1 MLKTSHM
8 QEMKRRYL
16 SMYIPVETLD
26 DQFNEHCGVCDEQ
39 GIEEAVLADRDYK
52 YDGKVIKIS
61 KKNFSKVH
69 KDFKNS
75 TKGQERMLTYDDK
88 AGTVSVPVEF
98 TEEVEVDE
106 NFAVLNEALKPR
118 DKAVIDAFYSRKGN
132 LASNL
137 LSVEGGKLTKMGMG
151 GQEIAIW
158 KNDKIVINAKMDVKS
173 TEEIVRYMKKSI
185 PSGVFEEVEI
195 KEEFWAVIDKAKGG
209 EVMAV
214 SSDEKGAKSSVK
226 MSNFSKHD
234 YHFGKDPRTLKIVKV
249 AGNYKQ
255 GEKMIGTKLSFKEEV
270 EVDESNELQAIMAL
284 DDAGIEATIN
294 KKDQVVIKKKDLK
307 KAEKALKK
315 SFKKGGAPELH
326 TEEVEIDEAVNLKK
340 LKKEYEKNE
349 DDNYHRE
356 NYLLLAKAFG
366 TKSEIK
372 KVEEIMKRS
381 EANNS
386 TSQKD
391 NDWMYKNIMPYY
403 NKIRNEEVEIG
414 EKIEKESYGSF
425 ITAAAKAKKEGKKTF
440 MMGGKKYPVTIKQ
453 KISAAYEE
461 AEVEEAKLY
470 AAKGTAYPA
479 TIDTLK
485 MIVREKQNQTVMFKS
500 GKAIVDLFT
509 ASAMVQVYDALKK
522 PEMKKTFEK
531 MIGDKAGFLKTQA
544 FAMKMISGGK

>member
-8 QEMKRRYL
+8 QEMKRRYA
-16 SMYIPVETLD
+16 SMYIPTETVD

-69 KDFKNS
+69 RDFKNS
-75 TKGQERMLTYDDK
+75 TKGQEMMMTYDDK

-195 KEEFWAVIDKAKGG
+195 AEGWKAGKYTIKDDKGKILGTYSSGGKAQKAMNDLMQKGDYDKL
-209 EVMAV
+209 EVAMV
-214 SSDEKGAKSSVK
+214 
-226 MSNFSKHD
+226 
-234 YHFGKDPRTLKIVKV
+234 
-249 AGNYKQ
+249 
-255 GEKMIGTKLSFKEEV
+255 EEV
-270 EVDESNELQAIMAL
+270 EIEESNELQAIMAL
-284 DDAGIEATIN
+284 DDVGIEATIN
-294 KKDQVVIKKKDLK
+294 KKDQVVVKKKDLK
-307 KAEKALKK
+307 KAEAALKK

-326 TEEVEIDEAVNLKK
+326 GEEVK
-340 LKKEYEKNE
+340 
-349 DDNYHRE
+349 
-356 NYLLLAKAFG
+356 
-366 TKSEIK
+366 
-372 KVEEIMKRS
+372 
-381 EANNS
+381 
-386 TSQKD
+386 
-391 NDWMYKNIMPYY
+391 
-403 NKIRNEEVEIG
+403 IG
-414 EKIEKESYGSF
+414 EKLEKESYGSF

-485 MIVREKQNQTVMFKS
+485 MIVKDKQNQTIMFKD
-500 GKAIVDLFT
+500 GKAMVDLFT
-509 ASAMVQVYDALKK
+509 ASAMTQVYDALKK
-522 PEMKKTFEK
+522 PEIKKSFEK
-531 MIGDKAGFLKTQA
+531 MILDKAGFLKAQG
-544 FAMKMISGGK
+544 FAMKMISGK

>member
-16 SMYIPVETLD
+16 SMYIPAETLD

-61 KKNFSKVH
+61 KKNFSKVSN
-69 KDFKNS
+69 DYKNS
-75 TKGQERMLTYDDK
+75 TKGKERMITYDSK
-88 AGTVSVPVEF
+88 WGTVSVPVEF
-98 TEEVEVDE
+98 TEEVEIE
-106 NFAVLNEALKPR
+106 EAK
-118 DKAVIDAFYSRKGN
+118 
-132 LASNL
+132 
-137 LSVEGGKLTKMGMG
+137 
-151 GQEIAIW
+151 
-158 KNDKIVINAKMDVKS
+158 
-173 TEEIVRYMKKSI
+173 
-185 PSGVFEEVEI
+185 
-195 KEEFWAVIDKAKGG
+195 EFWAVIDKAKGG

-485 MIVREKQNQTVMFKS
+485 MIVKDKQNQTIMFKD
-500 GKAIVDLFT
+500 GKAMVDLFT
-509 ASAMVQVYDALKK
+509 ASAMTQVYDALKK
-522 PEMKKTFEK
+522 PEIKKSFEK
-531 MIGDKAGFLKTQA
+531 MILDKAGFLKAQG
-544 FAMKMISGGK
+544 FAMKMISGK

>member
-8 QEMKRRYL
+8 QELKRRYA
-16 SMYIPVETLD
+16 SMYAP
-26 DQFNEHCGVCDEQ
+26 QEQ
-39 GIEEAVLADRDYK
+39 EVEEAVLIDRDYK

-61 KKNFSKVH
+61 KKNFSKVSN
-69 KDFKNS
+69 DYKNS
-75 TKGQERMLTYDDK
+75 TKGKERMITYDSK
-88 AGTVSVPVEF
+88 WGTVSVPVEF
-98 TEEVEVDE
+98 TEEVEIE
-106 NFAVLNEALKPR
+106 EAK
-118 DKAVIDAFYSRKGN
+118 
-132 LASNL
+132 
-137 LSVEGGKLTKMGMG
+137 
-151 GQEIAIW
+151 
-158 KNDKIVINAKMDVKS
+158 
-173 TEEIVRYMKKSI
+173 
-185 PSGVFEEVEI
+185 
-195 KEEFWAVIDKAKGG
+195 EFWAVIDKAKGG
-209 EVMAV
+209 EVMAI